1 MIKKTKRKQDEL
13 DVQLNKVA
21 NKQLR
26 DASKALE
33 KEHIMVEGTLI
44 WMVTD
49 SQKHNKKL
57 KTELE
62 EVKCKLESYKKSQKV
77 KVEIQ
82 AENNGVYKELC
93 PYSPK
98 FN

>member
-1 MIKKTKRKQDEL
+1 MIKKTKRKWDEL
-13 DVQLNKVA
+13 DVAL

-44 WMVTD
+44 QIVTD

-57 KTELE
+57 KTELD
-62 EVKCKLESYKKSQKV
+62 EVKCELET
-77 KVEIQ
+77 
-82 AENNGVYKELC
+82 
-93 PYSPK
+93 
-98 FN
+98 

>member
-1 MIKKTKRKQDEL
+1 MIKKTKRKQDKL
-13 DVQLNKVA
+13 DVELNKVA
-21 NKQLR
+21 NKQLQ

-57 KTELE
+57 KT
-62 EVKCKLESYKKSQKV
+62 
-77 KVEIQ
+77 
-82 AENNGVYKELC
+82 
-93 PYSPK
+93 
-98 FN
+98 